1 MNAIP
6 RTKIEKYWLD
16 QFDANDIQAQL
27 LVQRYS
33 LFIKNQRSLQTEI
46 NKQGV
51 QIVVKNGSQTFN
63 KPNPLLKELRDLEK
77 EIAKM
82 EKELGKRA
90 EATSMHFCCPP
101 PPGNCDCPLNW
112 RRRSRWPGWGWVRR
126 RLQVASHPSR
136 NRFVR
141 NRSRWLRFRFNE
153 VR

>member
-27 LVQRYS
+27 LVQRYC
-33 LFIKNQRSLQTEI
+33 LLIKNQRSLQTEI

-90 EATSMHFCCPP
+90 EATAKAKPKARQ
-101 PPGNCDCPLNW
+101 GL
-112 RRRSRWPGWGWVRR
+112 V
-126 RLQVASHPSR
+126 
-136 NRFVR
+136 
-141 NRSRWLRFRFNE
+141 
-153 VR
+153 